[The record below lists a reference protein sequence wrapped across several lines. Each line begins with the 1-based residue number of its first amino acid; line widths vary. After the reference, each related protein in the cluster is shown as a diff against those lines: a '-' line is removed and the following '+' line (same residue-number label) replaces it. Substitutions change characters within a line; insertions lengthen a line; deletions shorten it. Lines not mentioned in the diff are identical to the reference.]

1 MRGSGRAGPNA
12 EELALLRLPKMPSLY
27 DGKSAQELLGRHQ
40 QLKAE
45 KPWLKDHHYFKSC
58 RMTRLALMKIW
69 SHAHEG
75 ASNVVIIKCED
86 GAEEKKVPCE
96 IIGILLG
103 YIADEAVSC
112 AQSVAPRPVKC
123 VCVCGF

>member
-1 MRGSGRAGPNA
+1 MKSYVMASRAF
-12 EELALLRLPKMPSLY
+12 LRLPKMSSVY
-27 DGKSAQELLGRHQ
+27 DGKSEQELLDRHQ

-45 KPWLKDHHYFKSC
+45 KPWLKDQHYFKNC

-75 ASNVVIIKCED
+75 ASNVEIIKCED

-112 AQSVAPRPVKC
+112 AQSVAPRPVKR
-123 VCVCGF
+123 VCGF